1 MVVVHQDKKS
11 AAQQG
16 GKGKPQGG
24 ANKRDKQDSSLH
36 PEKSKSVGAEKVVVA
51 TVVESGRD
59 KSVSAA
65 VHKGFSRDSAGEGKE
80 LIKGI

>member
-1 MVVVHQDKKS
+1 M
-11 AAQQG
+11 G
-16 GKGKPQGG
+16 G
-24 ANKRDKQDSSLH
+24 
-36 PEKSKSVGAEKVVVA
+36 EKIVVA